1 MATEFFAEVGKE
13 MALKLSPSSGGDLR
27 VIVNGDKIFDKK
39 EEDDIYPTLPRVKEM
54 RGILR
59 EKLGAAV
66 PVAD

>member
-39 EEDDIYPTLPRVKEM
+39 EEDMAFPRK
-54 RGILR
+54 LR
-59 EKLGAAV
+59 SLG
-66 PVAD
+66 

>member
-39 EEDDIYPTLPRVKEM
+39 EEDGIYPTLPRVKEM

-66 PVAD
+66 PAAD